1 MTGFVDNLD
10 HIGIVVPDLEAAAA
24 AYERLGFRLTPVQ
37 QQAGPLTPDGPVVPW
52 GSANRCAMLED
63 GYLEIIGIVD
73 PALYDNELG
82 RFLARYHGVHI
93 MALGVADAVAQVPR
107 LREAGLATPGV
118 RPMRRNVATAT
129 GEAEVRF
136 KRVPLADAPEGRIQL
151 IEHETPELMWQD
163 RLLDHP
169 NRVVA
174 LLETVLCVADLASA
188 EDRYRRLTGIVPLRH
203 GRARIFAFAGGR
215 LVLCDPPS
223 LGDFMTAEFI
233 AGAPPTLPWFAG
245 FSVATDDGNA
255 AVRRILRAN
264 GIAHAEHGGALVVGA
279 EETAGAICRFQ
290 PHPPSPRRA
299 RNATLA
305 ASAQKEGQ

>member
-1 MTGFVDNLD
+1 
-10 HIGIVVPDLEAAAA
+10 
-24 AYERLGFRLTPVQ
+24 
-37 QQAGPLTPDGPVVPW
+37 
-52 GSANRCAMLED
+52 MLED

-82 RFLARYHGVHI
+82 RFLARYHGIHI
-93 MALGVADAVAQVPR
+93 MALGVADAASQVAR

-118 RPMRRNVATAT
+118 RPMRRNVAMPT

-163 RLLDHP
+163 HLLDHP

-174 LLETVLCVADLASA
+174 LMETVLCVADVASA
-188 EDRYRRLTGIVPLRH
+188 EDRYRRLTGIVPLRR
-203 GRARIFAFAGGR
+203 GGARIFAFASGR
-215 LVLCDPPS
+215 LVLCDPAS
-223 LGDFMTAEFI
+223 LGDFVAPEFI
-233 AGAPPTLPWFAG
+233 VPEFTTDAFVDNGAPPTLPWFAG
-245 FSVATDDGNA
+245 FSVATDDGNVS
-255 AVRRILRAN
+255 VRRILRTN
-264 GIAHAEHGGALVVGA
+264 GVAHAEHGGALVVRA
-279 EETAGAICRFQ
+279 EAAAGAVCRFL

-305 ASAQKEGQ
+305 TASRRGRP